1 MPIHDHPVGEIVR
14 GQRNGH
20 AIAQNDPDSILAHP
34 ATELRA
40 HDRAGVG
47 LDLELPTGKYL
58 RHDAVELYM
67 VIACQVRPPSYPN
80 TGGRA
85 AVFLIVSRAERNV
98 KDLSTP
104 SSSPVGGKGTIW
116 AAGLLNFQHGG

>member
-1 MPIHDHPVGEIVR
+1 MGEIVR
-14 GQRNGH
+14 GQCNRH
-20 AIAQNDPDSILAHP
+20 AIAQNDPDAILAHP

-85 AVFLIVSRAERNV
+85 AVFLIVSRAERNA
-98 KDLSTP
+98 KDSHRP
-104 SSSPVGGKGTIW
+104 SSSLKGREGTIW
-116 AAGLLNFQHGG
+116 TA